1 MWLRRRFI
9 VDVRDCTAR
18 HLECFRLN
26 WASTL
31 NQTMRQVGGSKR
43 EREQRR
49 SKERQ
54 GDQENQEDVQPKWLS
69 F

>member
-1 MWLRRRFI
+1 MWLRRFI

-18 HLECFRLN
+18 YLECSRLN

-31 NQTMRQVGGSKR
+31 SRAMRQVGGSKR
-43 EREQRR
+43 EREQRGSR
-49 SKERQ
+49 ET
-54 GDQENQEDVQPKWLS
+54 GDQENQEDVQPKWLC